1 VKLCDID
8 HVLMPKRING
18 RKPLVKRAHIKIVTE
33 GVFEYTDHYGKRTTI
48 DIDWDRLL
56 DGRDEGA
63 EATLPLRDSGA
74 GSRVS
79 LSDSEEVEV
88 EGPGKER
95 LHDHVLASSASS
107 SASSPVA
114 SFATSHLGQEVA
126 IPIE

>member
-1 VKLCDID
+1 
-8 HVLMPKRING
+8 MPKRING

-33 GVFEYTDHYGKRTTI
+33 GVFEYTDHYGKRTTL

-74 GSRVS
+74 GRVS

-95 LHDHVLASSASS
+95 LHDHVMASSASTSASS
-107 SASSPVA
+107 SAA
-114 SFATSHLGQEVA
+114 SFATSPLGQEVA

>member
-33 GVFEYTDHYGKRTTI
+33 GVFEYTDHYGKRTTL
-48 DIDWDRLL
+48 DIDWDRLR
-56 DGRDEGA
+56 DGREGA
-63 EATLPLRDSGA
+63 EATISLRDSGA
-74 GSRVS
+74 GRVS
-79 LSDSEEVEV
+79 LDDSEEVEV

-95 LHDHVLASSASS
+95 IRDHVVASS
-107 SASSPVA
+107 SSSSAALP
-114 SFATSHLGQEVA
+114 ATSLGQEIV